1 MHAIFPVILAALL
14 FAAGVYGV
22 LARRNTILVLM
33 SVELM
38 LAAVNLNL
46 VTFDVWYRDQLHA
59 GQVMALFVVAIAAAE
74 AGLGLAIILLVF
86 RHQQT
91 VALDRL
97 RALSDADQPVPPV
110 PPRPPGT
117 GRAHRLTPLTTSPPI
132 PPSPLKKKTPSP
144 YHPHPRST

>member
-14 FAAGVYGV
+14 FAVGVYGV

-33 SVELM
+33 AVELM

-59 GQVMALFVVAIAAAE
+59 GQVMALFVVAIASAE
-74 AGLGLAIILLVF
+74 TGLGLAIILLVF

-97 RALSDADQPVPPV
+97 RALSDTGQPAPVAPGPEPLPRPPVPQVPPVPPV
-110 PPRPPGT
+110 PAPCPVPAVQEAR
-117 GRAHRLTPLTTSPPI
+117 R
-132 PPSPLKKKTPSP
+132 
-144 YHPHPRST
+144 

>member
-14 FAAGVYGV
+14 FAIGVYGV

-97 RALSDADQPVPPV
+97 RALSDTEPPV
-110 PPRPPGT
+110 PPGPEPLPPPV
-117 GRAHRLTPLTTSPPI
+117 APVPAPQI
-132 PPSPLKKKTPSP
+132 PAPSPVPAAEEA
-144 YHPHPRST
+144 RR

>member
-97 RALSDADQPVPPV
+97 RALSDADQPVPPAPSGPVAPGPEPLAPPV
-110 PPRPPGT
+110 PSVPSVPQVP
-117 GRAHRLTPLTTSPPI
+117 A
-132 PPSPLKKKTPSP
+132 PSPVPTAQEA
-144 YHPHPRST
+144 RR

>member
-14 FAAGVYGV
+14 FAVGVYGV

-97 RALSDADQPVPPV
+97 RALSDADQPVPPAPPV
-110 PPRPPGT
+110 PPVPSVPSVPQVP
-117 GRAHRLTPLTTSPPI
+117 A
-132 PPSPLKKKTPSP
+132 PSPVPTAQEA
-144 YHPHPRST
+144 RR

>member
-1 MHAIFPVILAALL
+1 MHAIFPVILSALL
-14 FAAGVYGV
+14 FAVGVYGV
-22 LARRNTILVLM
+22 LGRRNTILVLM

-97 RALSDADQPVPPV
+97 RALSDTEPPAPVPEPETLPPPVVPPV
-110 PPRPPGT
+110 PAPPPVPAGE
-117 GRAHRLTPLTTSPPI
+117 GARR
-132 PPSPLKKKTPSP
+132 
-144 YHPHPRST
+144 

>member
-1 MHAIFPVILAALL
+1 MHAIYPVILAALL
-14 FAAGVYGV
+14 FAVGVYGV

-97 RALSDADQPVPPV
+97 RALSDAEPSAPGPVAPEPEPLPRPVAPAPHVPAPSPVPAAEEV
-110 PPRPPGT
+110 R
-117 GRAHRLTPLTTSPPI
+117 R
-132 PPSPLKKKTPSP
+132 
-144 YHPHPRST
+144 

>member
-97 RALSDADQPVPPV
+97 RALSEAAQPGPPALPGPVAPGPEPLAPPISPVSPVPSAPPV
-110 PPRPPGT
+110 P
-117 GRAHRLTPLTTSPPI
+117 A
-132 PPSPLKKKTPSP
+132 PSPVAAAQEA
-144 YHPHPRST
+144 RR